1 MIPEATRRA
10 KAARWIASL
19 NPLLQVFNAKVDQLG
34 LGEPRLNNGP
44 AFLPGKRFED
54 LAGDRIRRG
63 AVWFVGGRNCG
74 FHVDFCANGQTHIEA
89 WTGGDRRSS
98 TWICGSVTEGSLKRD
113 LTVCLVAAG
122 LTDLARTEEV
132 RANLFSRTAKH

>member
-1 MIPEATRRA
+1 MIPEAARRA
-10 KAARWIASL
+10 KASRWIASL
-19 NPLLQVFNAKVDQLG
+19 TPLLNVFNTKVAQLG
-34 LGEPRLNNGP
+34 LGTPRIESGP

-63 AVWFVGGRNCG
+63 AVWFVAARNCG
-74 FHVDFCANGQTHIEA
+74 FHVDFCANGATHIEA
-89 WTGGDRRSS
+89 WTGGDRVIS
-98 TWICGSVTEGSLKRD
+98 TWINGKVTEQSLKKD

-132 RANLFSRTAKH
+132 RAQLFNRTVRK